1 MFTAFKSK
9 WLFIQTH
16 FCGLHLVGGDDV
28 SRGRVV
34 YCYEGTWY
42 SLCADGWDE
51 QGNETRVICSSL
63 GYRYGRFNHVYYLM
77 IHLQLV
83 CNRVHSC

>member
-1 MFTAFKSK
+1 MAIYTD
-9 WLFIQTH
+9 T
-16 FCGLHLVGGDDV
+16 FCEDGSLHLVGGDDV

-51 QGNETRVICSSL
+51 QGNEARVVCGGL
-63 GYRYGRFNHVYYLM
+63 GYRYGRFNHVLLYNDTFTTCM
-77 IHLQLV
+77 
-83 CNRVHSC
+83 